1 MTDKEKRT
9 FWEKWKT
16 KYRLVIL
23 NSENFEERL
32 SFKISRVGVFL
43 FVLSSMLVLIG
54 GTSAIISFTPIRE
67 YIPGYTSSDIRQ
79 KVLQLNEMSD
89 SLILEL
95 DQNKKYLANI
105 KNIIRGNPL
114 EKSLADTIIN
124 QDYKQSIVFEKTQ
137 EDSLLR
143 AQIENEEKFN
153 IFSNKSKESK
163 EIYNELFFKPIEG
176 IVIAGFD
183 LEKNHLGIDV
193 VSKENEL
200 VKATLAGVVMFSNW
214 TSETGNIIA
223 VVHKNNLVSIYKHNS
238 VLLKKEG
245 ETVKVG
251 EPIAIIGSSGKWS
264 SGPHLHFEL
273 WYKGEAINPQQYILF

>member
-9 FWEKWKT
+9 FWEKWKA

-114 EKSLADTIIN
+114 EKSLAG
-124 QDYKQSIVFEKTQ
+124 
-137 EDSLLR
+137 
-143 AQIENEEKFN
+143 
-153 IFSNKSKESK
+153 KSKH
-163 EIYNELFFKPIEG
+163 Y
-176 IVIAGFD
+176 
-183 LEKNHLGIDV
+183 
-193 VSKENEL
+193 
-200 VKATLAGVVMFSNW
+200 
-214 TSETGNIIA
+214 
-223 VVHKNNLVSIYKHNS
+223 
-238 VLLKKEG
+238 LK
-245 ETVKVG
+245 VQHVF
-251 EPIAIIGSSGKWS
+251 
-264 SGPHLHFEL
+264 H
-273 WYKGEAINPQQYILF
+273 